1 MDNIPENNEVCD
13 ELVRL
18 LRVQRHDFINHLQV
32 IHAMLQ
38 LGRVEKALQYIE
50 ELAKDQ
56 GLINDQIRMHSRQ
69 RECKH
74 KLDIV

>member
-1 MDNIPENNEVCD
+1 MEKTPENGQVCE

-38 LGRVEKALQYIE
+38 LGRSEKALNYIE
-50 ELAKDQ
+50 DLAKDK
-56 GLINDQIRMHSRQ
+56 GLVDDQIMMHARQ
-69 RECKH
+69 RDCKH
-74 KLDIV
+74 KLDVV

>member
-1 MDNIPENNEVCD
+1 MDNTSETTQVCD

-38 LGRVEKALQYIE
+38 LGRGEKALQYIE

-56 GLINDQIRMHSRQ
+56 SLVDDQIHMHTHQ
-69 RECKH
+69 RDCKH
-74 KLDIV
+74 KLDVV